1 VHVNV
6 VQGIFVPNAFSPN
19 GDGKNEKWE
28 IPYLDPS
35 FEAEVSLY
43 NRYGQLVY
51 HVKGTRVSWDGTIK
65 GVAQGSGVYVYI
77 IKSKLFP
84 IDMRGTFVLIR

>member
-1 VHVNV
+1 ML
-6 VQGIFVPNAFSPN
+6 VPEAFLFLLPFLQM
-19 GDGKNEKWE
+19 GMAKMKWE

-43 NRYGQLVY
+43 NRYGQLVLSCKRY
-51 HVKGTRVSWDGTIK
+51 RGAPGMEQLK
-65 GVAQGSGVYVYI
+65 GVAQGSGVYVYV

-84 IDMRGTFVLIR
+84 IDMHGTFVLIR